1 MKRFMIVCIMFA
13 LCIGASAQDN
23 FSFWKK
29 DRAYAENAFSINT
42 AGPIPSVGFQFDRQL
57 TKKTTLSVFYG
68 EAIPVD
74 DIDFEGDDGAT
85 YSGTFADES
94 SWSGMII
101 SYRPIE
107 ALQAFR
113 VSAGLGVGSLNG
125 FLDDSDGNSYHWVDG
140 GTFTFTGIG
149 YGLRPVKG
157 LRLGVDIGVIKTG
170 GGVVYS
176 NWQATGAAARTLELQ
191 RLFAG
196 GWYPN
201 LQFTAGWGF

>member
-1 MKRFMIVCIMFA
+1 MKRFMIVCMTFA

-57 TKKTTLSVFYG
+57 SKKTTLSVFYG
-68 EAIPVD
+68 EANPVD
-74 DIDFEGDDGAT
+74 VSEIDINNVS

-125 FLDDSDGNSYHWVDG
+125 FLDDSDGNSYHWANG

-157 LRLGVDIGVIKTG
+157 LRLGVDIGVIQTG
-170 GGVVYS
+170 GGLVS
-176 NWQATGAAARTLELQ
+176 TNGLTMESSSRAFDLQ
-191 RLFAG
+191 RDFAG
-196 GWYPN
+196 GWFPN